1 MEDVLAT
8 YEKPYTAAEPVVC
21 LDEKPVTLHA
31 DIRPPI
37 PAAPGRTAKRDNE
50 YKRCGTAN
58 VFCAVE
64 PKAGRHFT
72 LPTPNRSAPEFAQAL
87 ETVVDPE
94 LGLNVVELSLIREIV
109 LTPGSTEI
117 RMILTTPFCPY
128 AGAMIAEVK
137 AAVETV
143 VEHPVKVTLLA
154 EAWDPRE
161 AGLIW

>member
-1 MEDVLAT
+1 MEIVDSAKIEVPGALSSADQ
-8 YEKPYTAAEPVVC
+8 AERQRQS
-21 LDEKPVTLHA
+21 TQ
-31 DIRPPI
+31 
-37 PAAPGRTAKRDNE
+37 
-50 YKRCGTAN
+50 
-58 VFCAVE
+58 
-64 PKAGRHFT
+64 
-72 LPTPNRSAPEFAQAL
+72 FAIYQAL